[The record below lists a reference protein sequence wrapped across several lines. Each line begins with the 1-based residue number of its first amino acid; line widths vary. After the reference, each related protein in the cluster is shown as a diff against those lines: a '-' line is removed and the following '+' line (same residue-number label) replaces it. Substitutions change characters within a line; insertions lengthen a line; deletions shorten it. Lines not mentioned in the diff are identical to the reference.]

1 MIIVATETNRV
12 YALNAGTGN
21 VIWQRSVGT
30 PVTSGLP
37 CGNINPLGITGTPVV
52 DLASRSL
59 FFDAMIAGATIKHLI
74 FSFNVDTGATRS
86 GWPVDVN
93 AKARYNGL
101 TFTSSI
107 QNQRGALGF
116 LNGVVYVPY
125 SGHWGDCGNYHGWVV
140 GVPISNPSTV
150 TAWATSAIGGGIW
163 GHGGVASGG
172 TNMFVITG
180 NTFQTR
186 GHWGGGEAIIRLQPG
201 PVFSG
206 NPTDYWAPTNWLQI
220 DNGSTTLAAVARW

>member
-1 MIIVATETNRV
+1 M
-12 YALNAGTGN
+12 
-21 VIWQRSVGT
+21 IWQRSVGA

-37 CGNINPLGITGTPVV
+37 CGNINPLGITGTAVV
-52 DLASRSL
+52 DLGSRAL
-59 FFDAMIAGATIKHLI
+59 FFDAMIAGSTIKHLI
-74 FSFNVDTGATRS
+74 FSLNVDTGATRS

-93 AKARYNGL
+93 AKAIYNGL

-125 SGHWGDCGNYHGWVV
+125 SGLAGDSSNYHGWVV
-140 GVPISNPSTV
+140 VPISNPSTV
-150 TAWATSAIGGGIW
+150 TAWATTARGGGIW

-172 TNMFVITG
+172 TNMLAVTG
-180 NTFQTR
+180 NTFQTGGR
-186 GHWGGGEAIIRLQPG
+186 WGNGEAVIRLRPG

-206 NPTDYWAPTNWLQI
+206 NSGDYWVPTNWLQLDYGDTDLGGCGPVMI
-220 DNGSTTLAAVARW
+220 TV